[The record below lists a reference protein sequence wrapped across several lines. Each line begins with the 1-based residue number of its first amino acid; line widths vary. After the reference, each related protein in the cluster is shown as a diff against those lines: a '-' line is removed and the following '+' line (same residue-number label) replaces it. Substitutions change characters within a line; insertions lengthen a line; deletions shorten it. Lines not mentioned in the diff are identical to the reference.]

1 MPSALIWAEQSL
13 AAGEL
18 LSAEQ
23 PDTMAASVRAALA
36 TAALVLAAF
45 PMCLGRIG
53 DRRGSR
59 NEPRASFGRRNRTAQ
74 ERTFPGC
81 TEAGF
86 DPTTRPLIRFPC
98 PAGAEEVRPCPREP
112 RRRRKEQR
120 WLAARPPG
128 WASLAAC
135 AALLWWLLF
144 SVFLAVFRCGD
155 NCAGAEAEH
164 WRWAAQLAI
173 AAVGSGLGV
182 SALVLGF
189 TAKQRRYRACVTV
202 STGCVVVWVGWV
214 FVGGNF

>member
-1 MPSALIWAEQSL
+1 MPKRCDHAHVNPG
-13 AAGEL
+13 AATRNSGGW
-18 LSAEQ
+18 
-23 PDTMAASVRAALA
+23 RH
-36 TAALVLAAF
+36 VLRVG
-45 PMCLGRIG
+45 L
-53 DRRGSR
+53 
-59 NEPRASFGRRNRTAQ
+59 
-74 ERTFPGC
+74 
-81 TEAGF
+81 
-86 DPTTRPLIRFPC
+86 
-98 PAGAEEVRPCPREP
+98 
-112 RRRRKEQR
+112 
-120 WLAARPPG
+120 
-128 WASLAAC
+128 SLAAC